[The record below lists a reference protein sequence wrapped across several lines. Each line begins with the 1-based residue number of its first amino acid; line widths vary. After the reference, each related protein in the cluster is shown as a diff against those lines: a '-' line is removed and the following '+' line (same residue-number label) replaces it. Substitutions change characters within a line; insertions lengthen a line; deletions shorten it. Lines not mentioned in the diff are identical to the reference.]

1 MIIGLEVRHY
11 KAYKNI
17 NFIPIGNEHNFIAFA
32 GENGVGKSS
41 ILEALDTFLNDRDW
55 LLTKQQTITE
65 SYIAPVFLIP
75 KTKVK
80 KLKSDFEAI
89 SNFFWNLE
97 KKEKKHV
104 FFDIRDSLDENT
116 TNTHYL
122 IFLGQKHG
130 GELKI
135 PFGAETEK
143 SFDEHVGSEFVK
155 KKFLKELK
163 DIYSYVYI
171 PVEIN
176 SENFTKIETEEM
188 QKIFNK
194 KIKDEIG
201 KSVSAQEITRINT
214 KLDEFVSTLEK
225 KLEGRY
231 YYDTGDESTKQLT
244 QKSLADTILEIYFKK
259 RVLMSGSR
267 ERARSSKKM
276 RELSAGEKREALINL
291 IYVFLKEEEE
301 RDQIVIIG
309 IDEPENSLH
318 TALCYDQFEK
328 LKRISQNAQVLITTH
343 WYGFLPIIDKGMVH
357 FLKTGE
363 DRVNFF
369 EKADLY
375 LYPYR
380 TKKIPED
387 FSLKSTNDLVQS
399 IFHSLKTKNPYN
411 WLICEG
417 SSDKIYLEYF
427 LKNEVG
433 ENNLKII
440 PVGGIE
446 LVKKFYKY
454 LLLPISENIHD
465 IGKGR
470 VFCLTDTDSNLR
482 KNDISDQDKN
492 FKNTLVIKR
501 FASEGMQ
508 SPSLIKFEAEQKQD
522 SIDIEKSL
530 HPIIFEKTLKNL
542 SVANKFLIEESSIQ
556 IRDGSTTKDNLR
568 NFDID
573 NYFDSEAIKDSFAKK
588 YISLMDLEE
597 NPEDYIPKWVTE
609 IREFFSV
616 SV

>member
-41 ILEALDTFLNDRDW
+41 ILEALDTFLNDKSW
-55 LLTKQQTITE
+55 LLTKQKISTD

-75 KTKVK
+75 KIKVK
-80 KLKSDFEAI
+80 KLKSEFEAI

-97 KKEKKHV
+97 RKDKKND
-104 FFDIRDSLDENT
+104 FFNIRDCLKEQTSD
-116 TNTHYL
+116 THYL

-130 GELKI
+130 KELKI
-135 PFGAETEK
+135 PLGLETEK
-143 SFDEHVGSEFVK
+143 SFYEWVGDEFLER
-155 KKFLKELK
+155 KFLKELK
-163 DIYSYVYI
+163 ELYSYVYV

-176 SENFTKIETEEM
+176 SESFTKIETEEM
-188 QKIFNK
+188 QKIFDK

-201 KSVSAQEITRINT
+201 KSLSKKEISRINANLDNFVSA
-214 KLDEFVSTLEK
+214 LEK
-225 KLEGRY
+225 KLGGKY

-244 QKSLADTILEIYFKK
+244 QKSLIDTVLEIYFKK
-259 RVLMSGSR
+259 RVLMSGTR
-267 ERARSSKKM
+267 EQTKLSKKM

-328 LKRISQNAQVLITTH
+328 LKHISLNAQVLITTH
-343 WYGFLPIIDKGMVH
+343 WYGFLPIVDKGIVH
-357 FLKTGE
+357 FLKNDKTE
-363 DRVNFF
+363 DRINFF

-375 LYPYR
+375 LYPYQ
-380 TKKIPED
+380 TKKIPDD

-411 WLICEG
+411 WLVCEG
-417 SSDKIYLEYF
+417 SSDKLYLEYF
-427 LKNEVG
+427 LKKEVDEG
-433 ENNLKII
+433 NLRII

-454 LLLPISENIHD
+454 LLLPISENVKD
-465 IGKGR
+465 LGKGR
-470 VFCLTDTDSNLR
+470 VFCLTDTDSDLR
-482 KNDISDQDKN
+482 KNDILEQKIE

-501 FASEGMQ
+501 LAKEGLQ
-508 SPSLIKFEAEQKQD
+508 TPSLIKFETELKQD
-522 SIDIEKSL
+522 SIDIEESL
-530 HPIIFEKTLKNL
+530 HPTIFRKTLQSL
-542 SVANKFLIEESSIQ
+542 SVDAKFLIKKDSIQ
-556 IRDGSTTKDNLR
+556 VTDGSTTKDNLR
-568 NFDID
+568 NFEID
-573 NYFDSEAIKDSFAKK
+573 NYFDNEGIKDAFAEK
-588 YISLMDLEE
+588 YISVMDEE
-597 NPEDYIPKWVTE
+597 EYPEKYIPGWVTE
-609 IREFFSV
+609 IKNFFS
-616 SV
+616 